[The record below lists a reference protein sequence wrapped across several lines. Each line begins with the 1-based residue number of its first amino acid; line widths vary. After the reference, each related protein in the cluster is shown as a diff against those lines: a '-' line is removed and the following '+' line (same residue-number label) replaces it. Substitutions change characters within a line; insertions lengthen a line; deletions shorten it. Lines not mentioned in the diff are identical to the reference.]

1 MVHVTQNGT
10 QRLVRANRPKRG
22 GATWG
27 LLSAIAVKL
36 SLYES
41 GLIAECNKKWYMYQK
56 MVHVTKIGTTVGCPK
71 NCYIGCQ
78 LQLYPMCQID
88 DVCVFVLDFSGVP

>member
-56 MVHVTKIGTTVGCPK
+56 MVHVTKMVQQSDVPK
-71 NCYIGCQ
+71 IVTSVVNSSCI
-78 LQLYPMCQID
+78 L
-88 DVCVFVLDFSGVP
+88 CVK